1 MTAQTCRKPL
11 VSAVGVSK
19 HFVMSES
26 LLSRRLTGL
35 SARQVMAVDA
45 VSMEIYPGE
54 TVGLVGESGCGKST
68 FGRVMVGLLQPTSGQ
83 VYYGNTPIWGQK
95 SIDRSELKHRA
106 QIIFQNPYSSLSPR
120 YTVRQTIDV
129 ALAARGVPPRH
140 RYEEARSLMTRVGL
154 SPDYLERY
162 PHQLS
167 GGQRQRVAIARA
179 LATQPEFIVAD
190 EPLSSLDVSVQAQII
205 SLLEDLQNEYGLSYL
220 LIAHDLRVVY
230 HMCNRVAV
238 MYGGQIVEFA
248 PTDALY
254 ERPLHPFTRQ
264 LLGAIP
270 GTGGRRRRN
279 RNGRGHSPAQ
289 ASFATS
295 IEAESMIDSSQAHI
309 ANACQFWPRCEQA
322 APVCKKSSP
331 ELLSLSFGSASAFG
345 ASHSDT
351 ASGASTEPQG
361 DRLVRCHM
369 AHNRQ

>member
-1 MTAQTCRKPL
+1 
-11 VSAVGVSK
+11 
-19 HFVMSES
+19 MSES

-106 QIIFQNPYSSLSPR
+106 QIIFQNPYSSLNPR

-270 GTGGRRRRN
+270 GTGGVAAGTETAGGTVRRRR
-279 RNGRGHSPAQ
+279 
-289 ASFATS
+289 
-295 IEAESMIDSSQAHI
+295 
-309 ANACQFWPRCEQA
+309 
-322 APVCKKSSP
+322 
-331 ELLSLSFGSASAFG
+331 LSLHLLKPRA
-345 ASHSDT
+345 
-351 ASGASTEPQG
+351 
-361 DRLVRCHM
+361 
-369 AHNRQ
+369 